1 MDGQFA
7 RVLILQQLSRLGSC
21 TSASRYRDA
30 ALGTIRVSCGPETAA
45 GVRVV
50 GTTAF
55 GDGGANAALAEPVFF
70 EACHGRANDRE
81 LEQTQ
86 EAEGVGSF

>member
-1 MDGQFA
+1 M
-7 RVLILQQLSRLGSC
+7 
-21 TSASRYRDA
+21 
-30 ALGTIRVSCGPETAA
+30 
-45 GVRVV
+45 